1 MAKLLDKSNIVT
13 GQPVEAWNVSQ
24 SVDAFTGIDD
34 YTIKISGSLDT
45 TGSVDIDGNLTA
57 SGTISSSGTI
67 YANVFNGMVSSSNQI
82 SSDISGSLSTT
93 AIAALNG
100 GYYSSSLQTFT
111 NITASG
117 NISASGNG
125 IFLEI
130 SASGNIS
137 SSGNGIFS
145 EISASSISSSLIS
158 ISQIDFADGTSQ
170 TTAGGGGSSNSIS
183 QLNSNVTVT
192 DTGVN
197 GTISFETDGTDRW
210 EIGNTGD
217 FIPILDDSYDIGSPL
232 KNVDTVYATN
242 FSGSVSEV
250 SGSVSIN
257 NATSTTKSFKLIIG
271 TATLSLGSK
280 TITEFSNTGGGG
292 SELVGKTLGLN
303 AFIFTGMGDSTS
315 IATLAPQV
323 TVILDPASGVLE
335 FTDVSGGGGGG
346 NPSLEFHYQIMYF

>member
-67 YANVFNGMVSSSNQI
+67 YANVFNGMVSSSDQI
-82 SSDISGSLSTT
+82 ASDISGSLSTT
-93 AIAALNG
+93 AIASLNG

-117 NISASGNG
+117 NVSASGNG

-145 EISASSISSSLIS
+145 KISASAVSA
-158 ISQIDFADGTSQ
+158 SQIDFADGTSQ
-170 TTAGGGGSSNSIS
+170 TTAGGGSTNSIS

-192 DTGVN
+192 DTGLN

-217 FIPILDDSYDIGSPL
+217 FIPILNDSYDIGSSV
-232 KNVDTVYATN
+232 KNVDTIYATN
-242 FSGSVSEV
+242 FSGSVSHI
-250 SGSVSIN
+250 SASISLN
-257 NATSTTKSFKLIIG
+257 NGTSSFRSMKLLIG
-271 TATLSLGSK
+271 TATLIAGSK
-280 TITEFSNTGGGG
+280 TITEFSNTAGGG
-292 SELVGKTLGLN
+292 SQLVGKTFNSN
-303 AFIFTGMGDSTS
+303 AFLFTGFPIPGS
-315 IATLAPQV
+315 ISSVAPQV
-323 TVILDPASGVLE
+323 TVNLDPLTGILE
-335 FTDVSGGGGGG
+335 FTDASGGAG
-346 NPSLEFHYQIMYF
+346 NSTLEFNYQIMYY

>member
-145 EISASSISSSLIS
+145 EISASAISA
-158 ISQIDFADGTSQ
+158 SQIDFADGTSQ
-170 TTAGGGGSSNSIS
+170 TTAGGAGSSNSIS

-217 FIPILDDSYDIGSPL
+217 FTPIADDSYDIGSPT
-232 KNVDTVYATN
+232 KNLDTVYATN
-242 FSGSVSEV
+242 FSGSVSEI

-257 NATSTTKSFKLIIG
+257 NGTSTIKSFKLIIG
-271 TATLSLGSK
+271 TAILSAGSQ
-280 TITEFSNTGGGG
+280 TITEFSNTAGGG
-292 SELVGKTLGLN
+292 SELVGKTLGSN
-303 AFIFTGMGDSTS
+303 AFIFTGMGDSAS
-315 IATLAPQV
+315 ISSVAPQV
-323 TVILDPASGVLE
+323 TVVLDPLTGVLE
-335 FTDVSGGGGGG
+335 FMDASGGAG
-346 NPSLEFHYQIMYF
+346 NATLEFHYQIMYY

>member
-1 MAKLLDKSNIVT
+1 
-13 GQPVEAWNVSQ
+13 
-24 SVDAFTGIDD
+24 
-34 YTIKISGSLDT
+34 
-45 TGSVDIDGNLTA
+45 
-57 SGTISSSGTI
+57 
-67 YANVFNGMVSSSNQI
+67 MVSSSDQI

-158 ISQIDFADGTSQ
+158 TSQIDFADGTSQ
-170 TTAGGGGSSNSIS
+170 TTAGGGGGSSNSIS

-217 FIPILDDSYDIGSPL
+217 FIPIANDSYDIGSSL

-242 FSGSVSEV
+242 FSGSVSEI

-257 NATSTTKSFKLIIG
+257 NATSAIRSFKLIIG
-271 TATLSLGSK
+271 TAILSAGSQ
-280 TITEFSNTGGGG
+280 TITEFSNTAGGG
-292 SELVGKTLGLN
+292 SELVGKTLGLT
-303 AFIFTGMGDSTS
+303 AFIFTGMGDSSS
-315 IATLAPQV
+315 IFSLAPQV
-323 TVILDPASGVLE
+323 TATLDPASGVLE
-335 FTDVSGGGGGG
+335 FDDVSGGGGGG

>member
-67 YANVFNGMVSSSNQI
+67 YANVFNGMVSSSDQI

-145 EISASSISSSLIS
+145 EISASAISA
-158 ISQIDFADGTSQ
+158 SQIDFADGTSQ

-217 FIPILDDSYDIGSPL
+217 FTPILNDSYDIGSSL

-242 FSGSVSEV
+242 FSGSVSEI

-257 NATSTTKSFKLIIG
+257 NATSLTKSFKLIIG
-271 TATLSLGSK
+271 TAILSAGSK
-280 TITEFSNTGGGG
+280 IITEFSNTGGGG

-303 AFIFTGMGDSTS
+303 AFIFTGMGNLAS
-315 IATLAPQV
+315 IASVAPQV
-323 TVILDPASGVLE
+323 TVTLDLASGVLE
-335 FTDVSGGGGGG
+335 FTDVSGGGG